1 MWGAGLARFLG
12 FAQASASG
20 QRRAAA
26 FASVRASPMPTRRD
40 LLLAASVLPALGIG
54 PALGE
59 ERVVRTGI
67 LPFGT
72 VGWEVE
78 TIRRNG
84 LDAAR
89 GIRVEP
95 VRLASNDAAR
105 IAFQS
110 GAVDTIVSDLLFA
123 ARLRAEGKP
132 VLFLPYSSTEGAVMV
147 PAASPVA
154 TVADLRGKR
163 IGVAGGALDKS
174 WLLLRAHAAERFG
187 LDLAEQASPV
197 FGAPPLLTEKLAAG
211 ELDAGLLYWNF
222 CARLE
227 ARGFRRLVGAGDL
240 ARSFGLDGEIALLG
254 YVFDEAFAGDAARLA
269 GFAGASRDAKARLA
283 ADAAAWEPLRP
294 LMAAEDEATFQALKR
309 AFLAGVPSR
318 PVAAERAD
326 AERLYAV
333 LARIGGEKLVG
344 RASALPPGLYWDGPA
359 G

>member
-1 MWGAGLARFLG
+1 
-12 FAQASASG
+12 
-20 QRRAAA
+20 
-26 FASVRASPMPTRRD
+26 MPTRRSLVLAVSALP
-40 LLLAASVLPALGIG
+40 LLGAGRAR
-54 PALGE
+54 GE
-59 ERVVRTGI
+59 DRVVRTGI

-72 VGWEVE
+72 VAWEVE

-89 GIRVEP
+89 GVRVEP
-95 VRLASNDAAR
+95 VRLASNEAAR

-132 VLFLPYSSTEGAVMV
+132 VIFLPYSATEGAVMV

-154 TVADLRGKR
+154 SVADLKGKR

-187 LDLAEQASPV
+187 LDLAEHASPV
-197 FGAPPLLTEKLAAG
+197 FGAPPLLAEKLAAG

-227 ARGFRRLVGAGDL
+227 ARGFRRLVEAGEI
-240 ARSFGLDGEIALLG
+240 ARSFGLDGDIALLG
-254 YVFDEAFAGDAARLA
+254 YVFDEAFAKDAARLSA
-269 GFAGASRDAKARLA
+269 FAAASRDAKARLA
-283 ADAAAWEPLRP
+283 ASDAAWEPLRP

-309 AFLAGVPSR
+309 AFLAGVPNR

-333 LARIGGEKLVG
+333 LARIGGEKLLG
-344 RASALPPGLYWDGPA
+344 PAKTLPPGLYWDGPT

>member
-1 MWGAGLARFLG
+1 
-12 FAQASASG
+12 
-20 QRRAAA
+20 
-26 FASVRASPMPTRRD
+26 MPTRRE
-40 LLLAASVLPALGIG
+40 LLFAASALHALGTG
-54 PALGE
+54 RALAE
-59 ERVVRTGI
+59 ERAVRIGI

-72 VGWEVE
+72 VAWEVE

-84 LDAAR
+84 LDSAR
-89 GIRVEP
+89 GLRVEP
-95 VRLASNDAAR
+95 IRLASNEAAR

-110 GAVDTIVSDLLFA
+110 GAVDTIVSDLLLA

-132 VLFLPYSSTEGAVMV
+132 VIFLPYSATEGAVMV
-147 PAASPVA
+147 PAASPIA
-154 TVADLRGKR
+154 SVADLKGKR

-174 WLLLRAHAAERFG
+174 WLLLRAYAAERFG
-187 LDLAEQASPV
+187 LDLAEQASPA
-197 FGAPPLLTEKLAAG
+197 FGAPPLLAEKLAAG

-227 ARGFRRLVGAGDL
+227 ARGFRRLVEAGEI

-254 YVFDEAFAGDAARLA
+254 YVFDEAFASDAARLA
-269 GFAGASRDAKARLA
+269 AFAAASQDAKARLA
-283 ADAAAWEPLRP
+283 SSDAAWESLRP
-294 LMAAEDEATFQALKR
+294 LMAAEDEATFEALKR
-309 AFLAGVPSR
+309 AFLAGIPSR

-344 RASALPPGLYWDGPA
+344 PAKNLPSGLYWGGPT

>member
-1 MWGAGLARFLG
+1 
-12 FAQASASG
+12 
-20 QRRAAA
+20 
-26 FASVRASPMPTRRD
+26 MPTRRE
-40 LLLAASVLPALGIG
+40 LLFAASALHALGTG
-54 PALGE
+54 RALAE
-59 ERVVRTGI
+59 ERAVRIGI

-72 VGWEVE
+72 VAWEVE

-84 LDAAR
+84 LDSAR
-89 GIRVEP
+89 GLRVEP
-95 VRLASNDAAR
+95 IRLASNEAAR

-110 GAVDTIVSDLLFA
+110 GAVDTIVSDLLLA

-132 VLFLPYSSTEGAVMV
+132 VIFLPYSATEGAVMV
-147 PAASPVA
+147 PAASPIA
-154 TVADLRGKR
+154 SVADLKGKR

-174 WLLLRAHAAERFG
+174 WLLLRAYAAERFG
-187 LDLAEQASPV
+187 LDLAEQASPA
-197 FGAPPLLTEKLAAG
+197 FGAPPLLAEKLAAG

-227 ARGFRRLVGAGDL
+227 ARGFRRLVEAGEI
-240 ARSFGLDGEIALLG
+240 ARSFGLDGDIALLG
-254 YVFDEAFAGDAARLA
+254 YVFDEAFGKDVARLSA
-269 GFAGASRDAKARLA
+269 FAAASRDAKARLA
-283 ADAAAWEPLRP
+283 ASDAAWEPLRP

-309 AFLAGVPSR
+309 AFLAGVPNR

-344 RASALPPGLYWDGPA
+344 PAKTLPPGLYWDGPT

>member
-1 MWGAGLARFLG
+1 
-12 FAQASASG
+12 
-20 QRRAAA
+20 
-26 FASVRASPMPTRRD
+26 MPTRRE
-40 LLLAASVLPALGIG
+40 LLFAASALHALGTG
-54 PALGE
+54 RALAE
-59 ERVVRTGI
+59 ERAVRIGI

-72 VGWEVE
+72 VAWEVE

-89 GIRVEP
+89 GLRVEP
-95 VRLASNDAAR
+95 IRLASNEAAR

-110 GAVDTIVSDLLFA
+110 GAVDTIVSDLLLA

-132 VLFLPYSSTEGAVMV
+132 VIFLPYSATEGAVMV
-147 PAASPVA
+147 PAASPIASV
-154 TVADLRGKR
+154 TDLKGKR

-174 WLLLRAHAAERFG
+174 WLLLRAYAAERFG
-187 LDLAEQASPV
+187 LDLAEQASPA
-197 FGAPPLLTEKLAAG
+197 FGAPPLLAEKLAAG

-227 ARGFRRLVGAGDL
+227 AKGFRRLVGAGEI
-240 ARSFGLDGEIALLG
+240 ARSFGLAGEIALLG
-254 YVFDEAFAGDAARLA
+254 YVFDEAFASDAARLA
-269 GFAGASRDAKARLA
+269 AFAAASRDAKARLA
-283 ADAAAWEPLRP
+283 SSDAAWESLRP
-294 LMAAEDEATFQALKR
+294 LMAAEDEATFEALKR
-309 AFLAGVPSR
+309 AFLAGIPSR

-344 RASALPPGLYWDGPA
+344 PAKNLPSGLYWGGPT